1 MAAEGDR
8 FLTDRLKSEDEEEAA
23 LHMLGSVPPAKPVSP
38 SLSDRHTAEQQNPPH
53 KPLQH
58 YPGTLSAHAEAVK
71 GPEIAVCVNACVT
84 ERVGIQLFSHL
95 PL

>member
-1 MAAEGDR
+1 MAAEGER
-8 FLTDRLKSEDEEEAA
+8 LLTDGVKSEDVEEAA
-23 LHMLGSVPPAKPVSP
+23 LHMLGGVPPGKPVSP

-58 YPGTLSAHAEAVK
+58 YPGTLGVHAEAVK
-71 GPEIAVCVNACVT
+71 GPETAVNACVT